1 MLNSTTGVQTTEA
14 RHMTLFIQLIYY
26 KENRGKKKEEGKR
39 EEEEEGKERSL
50 MD

>member
-26 KENRGKKKEEGKR
+26 KEKRGKKKRGR
-39 EEEEEGKERSL
+39 EERGRRGR
-50 MD
+50 